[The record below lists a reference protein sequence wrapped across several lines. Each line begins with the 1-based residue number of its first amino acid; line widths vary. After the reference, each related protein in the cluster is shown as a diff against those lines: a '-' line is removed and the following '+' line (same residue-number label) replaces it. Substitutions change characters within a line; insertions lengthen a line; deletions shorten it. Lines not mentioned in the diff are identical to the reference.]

1 MFETYKPSGRFSP
14 FVIPAWLIAI
24 VIVVALAF
32 VYQMLLRWL
41 PFIWVS
47 FLITMGFGIVIG
59 AIGTIVVALGHCRN
73 LTLGF
78 LIGSTLL
85 LAGVGGKFYFQHMH
99 FRSQVEQNIRQDRAI
114 GKQLQ
119 ELLAAAEKENPELAN
134 MANEMDKLVEAELAA
149 VTFSETIKHRVDN
162 GWNLGGRA
170 RKGGGLPV
178 KGVFVYLIWLAELG
192 IIGYFAVPIVVR
204 TSGDPYSEKLNDWA
218 NEAEQVMFLPVTSEE
233 MVAKIRSATSVDELL
248 EIPIPQTDESMQFA
262 HYYTHSITG
271 QELEDAY
278 LTVELV
284 TYSYNANGEQT
295 TNEEP
300 LVKYAI
306 ITSEQR
312 KLLVE
317 NASLLQEALEDYR
330 ESVEEEE
337 MGTAAEEE
345 PS

>member
-1 MFETYKPSGRFSP
+1 
-14 FVIPAWLIAI
+14 
-24 VIVVALAF
+24 
-32 VYQMLLRWL
+32 
-41 PFIWVS
+41 
-47 FLITMGFGIVIG
+47 
-59 AIGTIVVALGHCRN
+59 
-73 LTLGF
+73 
-78 LIGSTLL
+78 
-85 LAGVGGKFYFQHMH
+85 
-99 FRSQVEQNIRQDRAI
+99 
-114 GKQLQ
+114 
-119 ELLAAAEKENPELAN
+119 
-134 MANEMDKLVEAELAA
+134 
-149 VTFSETIKHRVDN
+149 
-162 GWNLGGRA
+162 
-170 RKGGGLPV
+170 
-178 KGVFVYLIWLAELG
+178 
-192 IIGYFAVPIVVR
+192 
-204 TSGDPYSEKLNDWA
+204 
-218 NEAEQVMFLPVTSEE
+218 MFLPVTSEE

-300 LVKYAI
+300 LIKYAI

>member
-1 MFETYKPSGRFSP
+1 MDRMFETYKPSGRFSP

-170 RKGGGLPV
+170 RKGRRTAGQRRFGLSD
-178 KGVFVYLIWLAELG
+178 LAR
-192 IIGYFAVPIVVR
+192 R
-204 TSGDPYSEKLNDWA
+204 TRNHRL
-218 NEAEQVMFLPVTSEE
+218 L
-233 MVAKIRSATSVDELL
+233 RSSNRRSD
-248 EIPIPQTDESMQFA
+248 FW
-262 HYYTHSITG
+262 
-271 QELEDAY
+271 
-278 LTVELV
+278 
-284 TYSYNANGEQT
+284 
-295 TNEEP
+295 
-300 LVKYAI
+300 
-306 ITSEQR
+306 R
-312 KLLVE
+312 
-317 NASLLQEALEDYR
+317 SL
-330 ESVEEEE
+330 
-337 MGTAAEEE
+337 
-345 PS
+345 